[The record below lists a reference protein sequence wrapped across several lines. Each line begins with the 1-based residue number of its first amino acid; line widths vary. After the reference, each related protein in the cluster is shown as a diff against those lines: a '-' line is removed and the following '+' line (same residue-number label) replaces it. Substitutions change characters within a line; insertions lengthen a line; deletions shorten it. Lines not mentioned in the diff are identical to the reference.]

1 MWYTFILGGDEM
13 EDGRAFKGGEGRAWA
28 IYLCEPLVAKRLDE
42 WRKKEDFERLKWQK
56 IKTR

>member
-42 WRKKEDFERLKWQK
+42 WRKKEDFGRLKWQK
-56 IKTR
+56 